1 MGGPKILVNTSAQN
15 VLVLDMSYFTY
26 HFFVNTSGA
35 YQILVTF
42 DQLMTPVQ
50 GEGVLKFLA
59 VSLHYVVYFDFLTQ
73 SLSKYPDDWRIS
85 QYSNVEFQFHFPI
98 SLL

>member
-1 MGGPKILVNTSAQN
+1 MP
-15 VLVLDMSYFTY
+15 YFTY
-26 HFFVNTSGA
+26 HLFVNTSGA

-73 SLSKYPDDWRIS
+73 SLSEYPDDI
-85 QYSNVEFQFHFPI
+85 QFLERNKFLIIIMNLSAQKLYHRGDATMFHIVP
-98 SLL
+98 